1 MPSNSSTQADQ
12 DLTVLHRPALTWIAT
27 RPLWLLALGTALAPM
42 LAIGLISLGPS
53 QGPDRFG
60 FLDYFVA
67 IAALMAYLAF
77 ISTTIG
83 TECTRLAANIRNDEY
98 SWFRFCGNYIVG
110 FFVYFCVSVV
120 VARAISL
127 HSANLILNGVFC
139 LIGLLTLIPA
149 LKSTLLYAVKIAN
162 VLERWQAQEG
172 GPKARFMSPGS
183 PLSLPALIQRMPQY
197 YQHEAMRLATKKG
210 S

>member
-1 MPSNSSTQADQ
+1 MPSNSSSQADS
-12 DLTVLHRPALTWIAT
+12 DLTVKHRPAFTWIAT
-27 RPLWLLALGTALAPM
+27 RPLWLLALGTVLAPL

-53 QGPDRFG
+53 QGPDRFS

-98 SWFRFCGNYIVG
+98 SWFRFCGNYTVG
-110 FFVYFCVSVV
+110 FFVYFCVSVA

-139 LIGLLTLIPA
+139 LIGLLTMIPA
-149 LKSTLLYAVKIAN
+149 LKSTLLYTVKIAN

-172 GPKARFMSPGS
+172 GPKARFMAPSS
-183 PLSLPALIQRMPQY
+183 PLSFPALILRMQQY
-197 YQHEAMRLATKKG
+197 YKHEAGRQANRKN
-210 S
+210 